1 LALNPKRQHGE
12 TNVTITI
19 TVDGD
24 EISIEDFSDV
34 QRYFSIILEEI
45 DKESFRSD
53 KRSVKWNISSVSNGS
68 VNLTFSGVPISPNVD
83 LKSVSDLVENIQS
96 GISVL
101 AEKAQRPRFFSDRA
115 LKQLESLANKLNHG
129 MQVLKLGSETHV
141 VSITKDIAR
150 NVDEIIGPRFES
162 YGSIEG
168 CLDGANIHKD
178 PYFHV
183 YTSLNDRLIRC
194 NVDKGM
200 TQRMLDCLG
209 QRVYVYGLIQSRN
222 DGERVSILVQEIETL
237 PSENELPTIQEMIG
251 ILAED
256 HD

>member
-1 LALNPKRQHGE
+1 MALSSERQHGE
-12 TNVTITI
+12 VDVIITI

-24 EISIEDFSDV
+24 GISIEDFSDV
-34 QRYFSIILEEI
+34 QRRFSIILEEI
-45 DKESFRSD
+45 DKESFESD
-53 KRSVKWNISSVSNGS
+53 KRSVRWNISSVSTGS
-68 VNLTFSGVPISPNVD
+68 VNLTFSGVPISSNID
-83 LKSVSDLVENIQS
+83 SKSISNLVENIQS

-115 LKQLESLANKLNHG
+115 LKELESLAKKLNHG

-150 NVDEIIGPRFES
+150 NIDEIIGPRFES

-178 PYFHV
+178 PYFHI
-183 YTSLNDRLIRC
+183 YTALNDRLIKC
-194 NVDKGM
+194 NVDKKM

-209 QRVYVYGLIQSRN
+209 QRVYIYGLIQSRN
-222 DGERVSILVQEIETL
+222 DGERVSILVQEIESL
-237 PSENELPTIQEMIG
+237 PSEDELPTIQEMIG
-251 ILAED
+251 ILAEENN
-256 HD
+256 